1 MPEEAA
7 MMKAKAFDY
16 LNKEALKE
24 YRAIRKAEK
33 NGTKITVLSDATM
46 EYMYLVSLG
55 SVKLSGEYA
64 KAFGYFLTK
73 LGRNL
78 ESGTM
83 IRKAQ
88 TAVILQKAGHK
99 TEADEFIASIKDT
112 LYRRMK
118 WELILLSMP
127 ILILG
132 V

>member
-1 MPEEAA
+1 
-7 MMKAKAFDY
+7 
-16 LNKEALKE
+16 
-24 YRAIRKAEK
+24 
-33 NGTKITVLSDATM
+33 M

-83 IRKAQ
+83 IRKVQ

-99 TEADEFIASIKDT
+99 TEADELIASIKEHLVQTDE
-112 LYRRMK
+112 

>member
-1 MPEEAA
+1 
-7 MMKAKAFDY
+7 
-16 LNKEALKE
+16 
-24 YRAIRKAEK
+24 
-33 NGTKITVLSDATM
+33 M

-99 TEADEFIASIKDT
+99 MEADEFIASIKST